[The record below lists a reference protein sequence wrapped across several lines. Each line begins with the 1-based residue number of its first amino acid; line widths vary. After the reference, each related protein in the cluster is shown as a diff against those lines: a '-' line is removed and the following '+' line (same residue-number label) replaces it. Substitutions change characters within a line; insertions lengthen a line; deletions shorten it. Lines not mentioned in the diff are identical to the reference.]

1 MADDDMKMED
11 ITPED
16 LGCLGEREIDDGVL
30 EETQPIEKPSKKLTM
45 AAVFEKIPLEKRK
58 KYRKFYDEFFTP
70 EGRNMSFEDFCVEM
84 YLLESP
90 LKMQYDLQEITAQMH
105 TGYQRKAAVDHTM
118 NKLN

>member
-1 MADDDMKMED
+1 MPDDDMNMVD

-16 LGCLGEREIDDGVL
+16 LGCLGEKEIDDGVL
-30 EETQPIEKPSKKLTM
+30 EETQPIEKPGKKLSM

-70 EGRNMSFEDFCVEM
+70 EGRDMSFENFCVEM

-90 LKMQYDLQEITAQMH
+90 LKMQYDLQEITAQKED
-105 TGYQRKAAVDHTM
+105 GYRQKAAVDFNLTHR
-118 NKLN
+118 N